1 MTLNLESANELI
13 RGVLGKD
20 YLELKVNKVI
30 IDDDTQGKCKVYL
43 YINGS
48 ELTGDGIGFVDAM
61 FDAIKKHYAK
71 KYESLT
77 TIQLNDFK
85 IVLTGKK
92 SNHTVSK
99 TEGTDAF
106 CVAYLTLKNH
116 YGTSFNFQAS
126 SCSLATAAAR
136 SIAGGSEYFINAER
150 AYVALQRALEDA
162 KGRNRQDLV
171 RRYTLGLSEVV
182 KSTSYTQVLN
192 KIPRES

>member
-106 CVAYLTLKNH
+106 CVAYLHLK
-116 YGTSFNFQAS
+116 TTTVLVLIFKPPPALWRPLQ
-126 SCSLATAAAR
+126 LAP
-136 SIAGGSEYFINAER
+136 SQGGP
-150 AYVALQRALEDA
+150 
-162 KGRNRQDLV
+162 
-171 RRYTLGLSEVV
+171 
-182 KSTSYTQVLN
+182 STSLTQNGLTSHYSALSKTLRDVTG
-192 KIPRES
+192 KT